1 MTFDEDIEN
10 IIKVTALKNAIEYG
24 GKSRTDTVIAKI
36 MALRPDL
43 RNNLKNLIPEITA
56 IVQKINAI
64 SLSDQKALF

>member
-36 MALRPDL
+36 MASARHRPAT
-43 RNNLKNLIPEITA
+43 NPST
-56 IVQKINAI
+56 
-64 SLSDQKALF
+64 